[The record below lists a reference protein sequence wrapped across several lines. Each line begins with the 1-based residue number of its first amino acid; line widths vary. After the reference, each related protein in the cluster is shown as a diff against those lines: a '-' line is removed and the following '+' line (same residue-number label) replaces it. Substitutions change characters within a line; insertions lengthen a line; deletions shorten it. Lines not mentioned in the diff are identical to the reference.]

1 MPYQFIFNMTN
12 LDKSNLWK
20 VPVYKVMQQKGSILS
35 AVVWIDPKNMG
46 REMN

>member
-1 MPYQFIFNMTN
+1 MPYQFILNMTN

-20 VPVYKVMQQKGSILS
+20 VPVIVMQQKGSILS
-35 AVVWIDPKNMG
+35 AVVWIDLKNMG